1 MPKYKLDYNPK
12 MQVSNYK
19 VVADSNAI
27 SGNKKQCGNRAANH
41 PRFLIRR
48 MSFEELI
55 EASGALTSK
64 VKRMNPP
71 KQLSP
76 RVELLVKRA
85 EEIGPSSQIKLLD
98 MVNRRLVMLNQ
109 WQNEPTKDARIEYKM
124 LMKKDG

>member
-1 MPKYKLDYNPK
+1 MPKYKLDYTPQT
-12 MQVSNYK
+12 QVSDYK
-19 VVADSNAI
+19 AVADSNAM
-27 SGNKKQCGNRAANH
+27 SGIKKKRENRAANY
-41 PRFLIRR
+41 PGFLIRK
-48 MSFEELI
+48 MSFEELV

-64 VKRMNPP
+64 VKRMNTP

-85 EEIGPSSQIKLLD
+85 GEIGISSQIKLLD